1 MKLQR
6 FSVCFDPRRSN
17 LEIGLFLNEQRAWD
31 ALNLEPAEI
40 AQAKRDG
47 YRVVP
52 CLVFPCGADVNTATP
67 AARR

>member
-1 MKLQR
+1 MKLQQPAFALIR
-6 FSVCFDPRRSN
+6 DGQI
-17 LEIGLFLNEQRAWD
+17 LEIGLFPNEQGAWD